1 MSLMFK
7 CSRLCRPIS
16 GCPRHEATSASLSTS
31 ASSPE
36 TDHTISLPDGRVLG
50 YAEYGVATGSPLLF
64 FHGFPSS
71 RLEASGLDRILRR
84 RNLRVIA
91 PDRPGF
97 GLSSFQAD
105 RRITDWP
112 ADVQK
117 LTQHLGLSR
126 FAILGGSGGGP
137 YALACASALPRE
149 DLSAVGLMAAAGPWV
164 SGIQDVPWT
173 SWLTSLAAVYTP
185 SGLRVATDVTVWL
198 AKRVVYTE
206 LIAKRIDAWL
216 QSLEKEADEEDDLT
230 IEERRE
236 RLLRIAFEGFAQGA
250 RGMVQEAQ
258 LLTGDWGFRLEDV
271 QFDKIQLW
279 HGTLDQQ
286 SPIRM
291 VRYIAERLPHAE
303 LLEFEGVDHFKM
315 AYHLEEILSGLI
327 PEER

>member
-1 MSLMFK
+1 MSK
-7 CSRLCRPIS
+7 CSRLRRPIS
-16 GCPRHEATSASLSTS
+16 GCPELQTTSASLSTS
-31 ASSPE
+31 ASSPQ
-36 TDHTISLPDGRVLG
+36 TDHTISLPDGRFLG

-117 LTQHLGLSR
+117 LTQHLGLSK

-149 DLSAVGLMAAAGPWV
+149 KLSAVGLMAAAGPWV
-164 SGIQDVPWT
+164 SGIQDVPWS

-185 SGLRVATDVTVWL
+185 SGLRVATDGIVWL
-198 AKRVVYTE
+198 SRRVVATE

-271 QFDKIQLW
+271 QFEKIQLW

-291 VRYIAERLPHAE
+291 ARYIAERLPHAE
-303 LLEFEGVDHFKM
+303 LREFDGVDHFKM
-315 AYHLEEILSGLI
+315 ASHLEEIFSELI
-327 PEER
+327 PDEK